1 MFVEELEKDEKGG
14 TNDALGSDT
23 EAVENYQEGERWSQI
38 LNH

>member
-1 MFVEELEKDEKGG
+1 MFVEQLEKDEKGR

-23 EAVENYQEGERWSQI
+23 EAVENCQDGERWSQI